1 MARAGLRL
9 WSGSRGRSSARSKND
24 VLPQLVVGLQV
35 PVGVAEFVGE
45 PPRAQLSKPG
55 LQPVKDL
62 VEVATLINDETM
74 AIEHPKVEGLDGRGL
89 LRSQQDHGGPVG
101 ELFRDF

>member
-9 WSGSRGRSSARSKND
+9 WSGRRGRSSARSKND

-45 PPRAQLSKPG
+45 PPRAQLSKPVHITG
-55 LQPVKDL
+55 DEAIRTFFDL
-62 VEVATLINDETM
+62 
-74 AIEHPKVEGLDGRGL
+74 IELGRSRAEKL
-89 LRSQQDHGGPVG
+89 VG
-101 ELFRDF
+101 TRKMEREKNKEAKQKNGDSSFRRR

>member
-1 MARAGLRL
+1 MPRAGFRL
-9 WSGSRGRSSARSKND
+9 WSGSRARSSARSKDD

-55 LQPVKDL
+55 LQSIKDL
-62 VEVATLINDETM
+62 DEVATPINEETM
-74 AIEHPKVEGLDGRGL
+74 PIEDPKVEGLDGRGR
-89 LRSQQDHGGPVG
+89 LRSQKEHGGLVG
-101 ELFRDF
+101 DLY